1 MEIYNQ
7 RIKSFQLVTILK
19 MIKVMKKLF
28 LEENIDIISININNK
43 RLILQ
48 SMKHKTK
55 IVQTMK

>member
-19 MIKVMKKLF
+19 MIKVMKKSF